1 MPNTIDDP
9 WEDLIVSI
17 LSVNNYSLEKTYSTV
32 ETLRREGLFDP
43 KNLMRW
49 TIKEIE
55 IRLRR
60 GGYDR
65 GDYLSTLFALRI
77 ASLGKFVAS
86 DGIQECER
94 ILRKGDATEIRQYLS
109 PVRGIGPRVLANYF
123 LLRRA

>member
-94 ILRKGDATEIRQYLS
+94 ILRKGDATEIR
-109 PVRGIGPRVLANYF
+109 
-123 LLRRA
+123 